1 MGTTAVHLLK
11 CSFLGLTGFMAM
23 IDFDIAPALATA
35 PVIEDNRATF

>member
-1 MGTTAVHLLK
+1 MV
-11 CSFLGLTGFMAM
+11 M